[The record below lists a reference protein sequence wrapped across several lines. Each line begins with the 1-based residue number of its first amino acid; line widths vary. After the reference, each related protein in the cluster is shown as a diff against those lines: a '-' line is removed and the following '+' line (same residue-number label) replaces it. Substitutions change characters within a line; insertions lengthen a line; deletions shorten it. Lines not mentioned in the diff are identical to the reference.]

1 LLGTEIFCRWAYKL
15 WIFFHVI
22 SLSGR
27 WWIMENVHKG

>member
-27 WWIMENVHKG
+27 W